1 MTSRGDRVTS
11 STAQVPIV
19 HLAKDLRESI
29 EGGHPWIFDRA
40 LRKLPESLRPG
51 QLVRIAHR
59 DKVLGTGFVDPS
71 GPIAVRILQLGDNA
85 RIDSTWVRKT
95 SESAAKMRATD
106 WQLTTTNAY
115 RLFHG
120 ENDFMPGLVVDLYDG
135 TGVVSFDGAAAR
147 NFWIEHIAAVHE
159 GCRDAGVEIVR
170 LWARPLRR
178 TGGVGV
184 SLYGDEPP
192 QTITIEEHGARFEVD
207 VRRGQKTGF
216 FLDQREN
223 RRMVAGLA
231 GGSTVLNLF
240 GYTGGFSVHAA
251 LGGARHVTTVD
262 IAAPAIEA
270 ARRNF
275 SLNGLNPKDHAF
287 AAEDVFRYMER
298 IGSEQF
304 DIVICDPPSFAPNK
318 QARGQALQAYR
329 RLNAA
334 AIERVL
340 PGGLLV
346 TASCSSHITV
356 EDMLE
361 VVRSAAVKSRRRA
374 RVQQIFGAG
383 SCHPVRPAF
392 PEGRYLKLLVVYV
405 D

>member
-1 MTSRGDRVTS
+1 MTSTQP
-11 STAQVPIV
+11 QVPIV

-40 LRKLPESLRPG
+40 LRTLPDSLRPG
-51 QLVRIAHR
+51 QLVRIAHQKR
-59 DKVLGTGFVDPS
+59 VLGTGFVDPK
-71 GPIAVRILQLGDNA
+71 GPIAVRILRLGDD
-85 RIDSTWVRKT
+85 IQVDSAWVRKT
-95 SESAAKMRATD
+95 SESAAKMRATA
-106 WQLTTTNAY
+106 WELTTTNAY

-135 TGVVSFDGAAAR
+135 TGVVSFDGGAAKK
-147 NFWIEHIAAVHE
+147 FWIEHMAAVHE
-159 GCRDAGVEIVR
+159 GCRDAGVEIDR

-178 TGGVGV
+178 TRGAGVV
-184 SLYGDEPP
+184 LYGDEPP

-223 RRMVAGLA
+223 RRLVAGLSA
-231 GGSTVLNLF
+231 GSTVLNLF

-251 LGGARHVTTVD
+251 LGGALHVTTVD
-262 IAAPAIEA
+262 IAAPAIEVA
-270 ARRNF
+270 KRNF
-275 SLNGLNPKDHAF
+275 SLNGLNPKDHTF
-287 AAEDVFRYMER
+287 AAEDVFEYMER
-298 IGSEQF
+298 IGSERF
-304 DIVICDPPSFAPNK
+304 DIVVCDPPSFAAKK

-334 AIERVL
+334 AIGRVE
-340 PGGLLV
+340 PGGFLV

-356 EDMLE
+356 EDMLD
-361 VVRSAAVKSRRRA
+361 VVRSAATTSGRRA
-374 RVQQIFGAG
+374 RVQQIRGAG

-392 PEGRYLKLLVVYV
+392 PEGRYLKVLVVYV

>member
-1 MTSRGDRVTS
+1 MTS
-11 STAQVPIV
+11 STSQLPVV

-29 EGGHPWIFDRA
+29 EGGHPWLYDQA
-40 LRKLPESLRPG
+40 LRKLPDSLQRG

-59 DKVLGTGFVDPS
+59 DKVLGTGFVDPR
-71 GPIAVRILQLGDNA
+71 GPIAVRILQLGDA
-85 RIDSTWVRKT
+85 PIDSAWIRET
-95 SESAAKMRATD
+95 SASAAKMRATD

-135 TGVVSFDGAAAR
+135 TGVVSFDGQAAK
-147 NFWIEHIAAVHE
+147 NFWTEHIAAVHE
-159 GCRDAGVEIVR
+159 GCCDAGVEVAR
-170 LWARPLRR
+170 LWARPVRR
-178 TGGVGV
+178 TGGSGSAV
-184 SLYGDEPP
+184 YGDDPP
-192 QTITIEEHGARFEVD
+192 QTIIIEEHGARFEVD

-223 RRMVAGLA
+223 RRLVAGLA

-251 LGGARHVTTVD
+251 LAGALRVTTVD

-270 ARRNF
+270 AQRNF
-275 SLNGLNPKDHAF
+275 SLNGLNPKDHTF
-287 AAEDVFRYMER
+287 ASEDVFRYMER
-298 IGSEQF
+298 IGSERF

-329 RLNAA
+329 RLNTA
-334 AIERVL
+334 AIGRVSQ
-340 PGGLLV
+340 GGLLV

-361 VVRSAAVKSRRRA
+361 IVRSASTKSGRRV
-374 RVQQIFGAG
+374 RVQQILGAG